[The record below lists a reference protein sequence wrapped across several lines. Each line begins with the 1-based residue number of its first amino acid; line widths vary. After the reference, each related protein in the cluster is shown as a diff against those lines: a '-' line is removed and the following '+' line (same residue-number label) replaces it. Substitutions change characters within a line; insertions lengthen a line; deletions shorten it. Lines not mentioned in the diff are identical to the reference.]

1 VADAPD
7 GRPEGDWLNEE
18 GPSVNPRD
26 ARPGAPIRDPLG
38 QAYGSETCG
47 ALPQADAADGPT
59 ERRKLLFRTSGL
71 AVDLEITSLGETW
84 LVAGRLIPRQ
94 SALVDIRHAEGTVTI
109 ETDGRGQFSTEA
121 VPPGQARLRCRLGAG
136 QGRACVI
143 TGWVAFCTEDGR

>member
-1 VADAPD
+1 MNPGH
-7 GRPEGDWLNEE
+7 GRLDE
-18 GPSVNPRD
+18 
-26 ARPGAPIRDPLG
+26 PIRDSPG
-38 QAYGSETCG
+38 PVQGPESCR
-47 ALPQADAADGPT
+47 ALPRVGAADGPT

-94 SALVDIRHAEGTVTI
+94 SAVVDIRHAEGTVTI
-109 ETDGRGQFSTEA
+109 ETDRLGRFSTEA

-143 TGWVAFCTEDGR
+143 TGWVALCAEDGR